1 MKMLFICALL
11 IGLVML
17 PLGVMAEEGT
27 LVEDETAGVNI
38 SEEIAIVETNTPN
51 LAPMFGKVHQTLLMA
66 TEEAFG
72 YLLTGDIAEKEAFF
86 KELAL
91 SEEAMTAFEGAAS
104 GAMEDEQVI
113 VTGFDEVKTSYANL
127 TAAADTMFASFE
139 TEGKPVMDDVIAF
152 EASVDGVFDTTDKVW
167 DEYNV
172 DGPATVDASV
182 RSLYGRLLAAVQES
196 YAYPVLGDM
205 IEKEDA
211 LADFADF
218 DTVIAQYEQKYP
230 DASYDDIKA
239 MKAEIQAAA
248 EAMFASFEENGT
260 ADPAD
265 VAALET
271 LVEEM
276 NEKALKLFDTSS
288 EETVVIEESSEIEE
302 TAVNAT
308 A

>member
-1 MKMLFICALL
+1 MKMLLICALL

-17 PLGVMAEEGT
+17 PLGVLAEEVT
-27 LVEDETAGVNI
+27 LVEEETTGANL
-38 SEEIAIVETNTPN
+38 SEEVVIDEANTQI

-66 TEEAFG
+66 TEEAFA
-72 YLLTGDIAEKEAFF
+72 YLLTGDTAEKEVFY
-86 KELAL
+86 KEIAL
-91 SEEAMTAFEGAAS
+91 SEEAMTAFEDAAS
-104 GAMEDEQVI
+104 GATEDEQVI
-113 VTGFDEVKTSYANL
+113 VAGFDEVKTSYANM

-139 TEGKPVMDDVIAF
+139 AEGKPVIDDVIAF
-152 EASVDGVFDTTDKVW
+152 EASVDGVFDATDKVW
-167 DEYNV
+167 AEYNV
-172 DGPATVDASV
+172 GGPSNVNSSF
-182 RSLYGRLLAAVQES
+182 RSLYGRLLGAVQES
-196 YAYPVLGDM
+196 YAYPVLGDVM
-205 IEKEDA
+205 EKEDA
-211 LADFADF
+211 LADFAEF
-218 DTVIAQYEQKYP
+218 DTVIAEHEQKYP

-239 MKAEIQAAA
+239 VKAEIQAAA

-260 ADPAD
+260 ADVAD

-302 TAVNAT
+302 TAVNTT

>member
-1 MKMLFICALL
+1 MKMLLICALL

-17 PLGVMAEEGT
+17 PLGVLAEEVT
-27 LVEDETAGVNI
+27 LVEEETTGANL
-38 SEEIAIVETNTPN
+38 SEEGAIVETNTQI

-72 YLLTGDIAEKEAFF
+72 YLLTGDAAEKEAFY
-86 KELAL
+86 KEIAL
-91 SEEAMTAFEGAAS
+91 SEEAMTAFEDAAS
-104 GAMEDEQVI
+104 GATEDEQVI
-113 VTGFDEVKTSYANL
+113 VAGFDEVKTSYANM

-139 TEGKPVMDDVIAF
+139 TEGKPVMGDVIAF
-152 EASVDGVFDTTDKVW
+152 EASVDGVFDATDKVW
-167 DEYNV
+167 AEYNV
-172 DGPATVDASV
+172 GGPATVDSSY
-182 RSLYGRLLAAVQES
+182 RSLYGRLLSAVEES
-196 YAYPVLGDM
+196 YAYPVLGDV

-211 LADFADF
+211 LADFAEF
-218 DTVIAQYEQKYP
+218 DTAVSEHEQKYP
-230 DASYDDIKA
+230 DSSYDDIKA

-260 ADPAD
+260 ADAAD

-271 LVEEM
+271 IVEEM
-276 NEKALKLFDTSS
+276 NEKALKLFDASS

>member
-1 MKMLFICALL
+1 M
-11 IGLVML
+11 GLVML
-17 PLGVMAEEGT
+17 PLGVMAEEVT
-27 LVEDETAGVNI
+27 LAEEETAGANL
-38 SEEIAIVETNTPN
+38 SEEVAIVETNTPN
-51 LAPMFGKVHQTLLMA
+51 MAPMFGKVHQTLLMA

-72 YLLTGDIAEKEAFF
+72 YLLTGDIAEKETFF
-86 KELAL
+86 KEIAL
-91 SEEAMTAFEGAAS
+91 SEEAMTAFEEAAS
-104 GAMEDEQVI
+104 GATEDEQVL
-113 VTGFDEVKTSYANL
+113 VAGYEDVMTSYANL
-127 TAAADTMFASFE
+127 TVAANTMFTSFE
-139 TEGKPVMDDVIAF
+139 AEGKPVKDDVIAF
-152 EASVDGVFDTTDKVW
+152 EASVDSVFDAADKVW

-172 DGPATVDASV
+172 GGTPATVDASF

-196 YAYPVLGDM
+196 YAYPILGDV

-218 DTVIAQYEQKYP
+218 DTVVAEYEQKYP

-239 MKAEIQAAA
+239 EKAEIMAAA

-260 ADPAD
+260 ADPEA

-276 NEKALKLFDTSS
+276 NRKALKLFGISS